1 MKLLTYKI
9 APALLLL
16 TCLGCEPKLAPPPPP
31 VERDLSAVKPV
42 EPAKPAEPA
51 APVDA
56 AKPAEPAHDHA
67 APHGGA
73 LADTKTGHVELKAAA
88 DGQLMVWLYDDKLAP
103 APIEGAEVSVKVAL
117 PGYADV
123 KLTGHNDHLMGKGAP
138 ITGDHMA
145 AIVTI
150 KRGDQTETAKVELHL
165 APHDAP
171 AAPAKDDAHGHDHAH
186 GEGDHKH

>member
-1 MKLLTYKI
+1 MKLLTREI
-9 APALLLL
+9 LPVLVIL
-16 TCLGCEPKLAPPPPP
+16 CWLGCKAEFAPAPPPIVHSTPT
-31 VERDLSAVKPV
+31 VEAPV
-42 EPAKPAEPA
+42 EPAKPAE
-51 APVDA
+51 
-56 AKPAEPAHDHA
+56 PAEPAHDHA